1 MRSPLNVDIVEAPF
15 VKTLNIES
23 SFIFLLSIFL
33 RVRLFFTIHIQTM
46 PNQLTQDF
54 ISERL
59 NEAIESTG
67 LSSDGYA
74 EIDLT
79 DQTRL
84 KCAAVLVPL
93 VWHDDEWHLLFT
105 RRTDKVESHKGQV
118 SFPGGAC
125 DEGET
130 TAEQTALREAEEE
143 IGLNPGDVKVLGR
156 LTNMI
161 TISHFRVT
169 PVVGVIKWPAVFRLG
184 EHEVARVFTIPLG
197 WLANSSNRWQFEV
210 QGRKRSL
217 IAYHPYDGEL
227 LWGATAR
234 MTVDFLKVL
243 GY

>member
-1 MRSPLNVDIVEAPF
+1 M
-15 VKTLNIES
+15 
-23 SFIFLLSIFL
+23 IFLLSLFL
-33 RVRLFFTIHIQTM
+33 RVRLFFTVHSQNMSI
-46 PNQLTQDF
+46 QLTEDF
-54 ISERL
+54 ISRQL
-59 NEAIESTG
+59 QEAIQSAG
-67 LSSDGYA
+67 PSSDGYA

-79 DQTRL
+79 DETRL

-130 TAEQTALREAEEE
+130 TPEQTALREADEE
-143 IGLNPGDVKVLGR
+143 IGIHPDDVKVLGR

-161 TISHFRVT
+161 TISYFRVT

-197 WLANSSNRWQFEV
+197 WLANPSNRWQFEV

-234 MTVDFLKVL
+234 MTVDFLQVL